1 MVHAFPSALV
11 AGTIHDDGRIAG
23 NPSEDWYFLKLL
35 LGQRTNLRRHR
46 QANSWDIKVGGMVTD
61 IDIRFPGMNIFP
73 AVDFIGNEI
82 EFTEGP

>member
-23 NPSEDWYFLKLL
+23 NPSEDRYFLKFL

-46 QANSWDIKVGGMVTD
+46 QANAGDIKVGGMVTD
-61 IDIRFPGMNIFP
+61 IDIRFPGMYIFLP
-73 AVDFIGNEI
+73 VDFIGNEI